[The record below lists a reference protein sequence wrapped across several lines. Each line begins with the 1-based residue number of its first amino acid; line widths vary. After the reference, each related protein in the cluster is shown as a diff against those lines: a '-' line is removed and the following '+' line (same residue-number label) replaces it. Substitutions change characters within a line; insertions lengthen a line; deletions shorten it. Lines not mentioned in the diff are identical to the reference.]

1 MANLHSVFAGIH
13 SPNPFWLASAPPTD
27 KAYNVN
33 RAFEAGWG
41 GVVWKTLGEAGPP
54 IVNVSGP
61 RYGAL
66 HTPDRRL
73 IGFNNI
79 ELITDRDLELN
90 LKEIAEVKKL
100 WPDRAMVVS
109 LMVPCEEKA
118 WKAILPRVEDTGA
131 DGVELNF
138 GCPHGMSE
146 RGMGAAVGQVPEY
159 IEMVT
164 AWCKQYSRLPVIVKL
179 TPNITDIRNPA
190 RAAKKGGADAV
201 SLINTINSIMGV
213 DPDSLTMSPS
223 TGGMGSHGGYC
234 GPAVKPIALNMVAE
248 IARDAQ
254 TAGLPISGIGGVG
267 TWRDALDY
275 LALGA
280 GNVQVCTAAMVYG
293 FKIVQ
298 DMADGL
304 SNYMDEKGI
313 GAVAD
318 IVGRALPT
326 VSQWQFLNLNHI
338 SKAVIN
344 QDSCIQCGRCH
355 IACEDTSHQAIT
367 ATKDGKRHFEV
378 MEDECVGCN
387 LCVVACPVPQCITL
401 RTLAPGEMDQRT
413 GTPASATHGDWTR
426 HPNNPMRVSE
436 AA

>member
-1 MANLHSVFAGIH
+1 
-13 SPNPFWLASAPPTD
+13 
-27 KAYNVN
+27 
-33 RAFEAGWG
+33 
-41 GVVWKTLGEAGPP
+41 
-54 IVNVSGP
+54 
-61 RYGAL
+61 
-66 HTPDRRL
+66 
-73 IGFNNI
+73 
-79 ELITDRDLELN
+79 
-90 LKEIAEVKKL
+90 
-100 WPDRAMVVS
+100 
-109 LMVPCEEKA
+109 
-118 WKAILPRVEDTGA
+118 
-131 DGVELNF
+131 
-138 GCPHGMSE
+138 
-146 RGMGAAVGQVPEY
+146 
-159 IEMVT
+159 
-164 AWCKQYSRLPVIVKL
+164 
-179 TPNITDIRNPA
+179 
-190 RAAKKGGADAV
+190 
-201 SLINTINSIMGV
+201 
-213 DPDSLTMSPS
+213 
-223 TGGMGSHGGYC
+223 
-234 GPAVKPIALNMVAE
+234 
-248 IARDAQ
+248 
-254 TAGLPISGIGGVG
+254 VG